1 MRWLF
6 YAVLLHHQFFT
17 YSFFNINFQHV
28 QFFGEEVDGPLYTRD
43 VSFPTCNQNDV
54 TYSNPYSSFLVLRC
68 QLYLINVIL
77 WPKLYQWS
85 SEIYISTSTIKSW
98 KIIQPARARSRARA
112 VTGRQCPHSGVGRKL
127 SSPLGLGL
135 GLGLLVADSALTLGC
150 GKTFWC
156 VGRFSFYENDR
167 NSETKSWKINPKVQN
182 GPSLRALQTGRWHK
196 LGSYGKNEFSVQKP
210 SVRAQKKHSLHY
222 SNHVLATTR
231 QNCANKKVLFFPK

>member
-1 MRWLF
+1 ML
-6 YAVLLHHQFFT
+6 YCGQNCINEVLKYIYLHQ
-17 YSFFNINFQHV
+17 Q
-28 QFFGEEVDGPLYTRD
+28 
-43 VSFPTCNQNDV
+43 
-54 TYSNPYSSFLVLRC
+54 SNH
-68 QLYLINVIL
+68 
-77 WPKLYQWS
+77 
-85 SEIYISTSTIKSW
+85 E
-98 KIIQPARARSRARA
+98 
-112 VTGRQCPHSGVGRKL
+112 KL

-135 GLGLLVADSALTLGC
+135 GLGLLLADSALTVGC

-167 NSETKSWKINPKVQN
+167 NSETKSWKINPKVQY

-231 QNCANKKVLFFPK
+231 QNCANKKVLFFPNKYQSFCKLQRGVS

>member
-1 MRWLF
+1 MRSLF

-156 VGRFSFYENDR
+156 VGRFSF
-167 NSETKSWKINPKVQN
+167 
-182 GPSLRALQTGRWHK
+182 
-196 LGSYGKNEFSVQKP
+196 
-210 SVRAQKKHSLHY
+210 
-222 SNHVLATTR
+222 
-231 QNCANKKVLFFPK
+231 